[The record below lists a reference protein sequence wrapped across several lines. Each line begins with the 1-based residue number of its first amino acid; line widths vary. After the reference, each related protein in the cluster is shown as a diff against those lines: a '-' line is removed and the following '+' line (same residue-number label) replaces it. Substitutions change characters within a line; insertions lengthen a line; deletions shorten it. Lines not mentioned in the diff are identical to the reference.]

1 MREVLNCTQSN
12 MQSNISK
19 TNSSNIFNVTAFL
32 LTCALVLTQFVVA
45 ARYEPVAQ
53 MVGVMD
59 SQSRMLNTTYLD
71 YEEQNAILRSSKFL
85 VAERAAGYV
94 TSPSKVLYVNP
105 GSQVI
110 SSNE

>member
-1 MREVLNCTQSN
+1 MALFTC
-12 MQSNISK
+12 
-19 TNSSNIFNVTAFL
+19 L
-32 LTCALVLTQFVVA
+32 LIGAQFVIT

-59 SQSRMLNTTYLD
+59 AQSRTLNTTYLD

-85 VAERAAGYV
+85 VNEKAAGYV
-94 TSPSKVLYVNP
+94 SAPSKVLYVNP
-105 GSQVI
+105 GNTIV